1 MFAVVG
7 DLANAYNTIEWKDAV
22 PFLAIIIGLY
32 WVKVK
37 IDTRA
42 GLGKKKSRELKKI
55 IVDAI
60 VEGHRQAHKK
70 DCLLY
75 TSPSPRDL
83 GKSRMPSSA

>member
-1 MFAVVG
+1 MFAILG
-7 DLANAYNTIEWKDAV
+7 DAANAYNASPWEDAF
-22 PFLAIIIGLY
+22 PFVLCLIALY

-70 DCLLY
+70 E
-75 TSPSPRDL
+75 
-83 GKSRMPSSA
+83 

>member
-1 MFAVVG
+1 MFGVLNVVE
-7 DLANAYNTIEWKDAV
+7 AWNEISWADAI
-22 PFLAIIIGLY
+22 PFTLVLIGLY

-60 VEGHRQAHKK
+60 VEGHRQAHNK
-70 DCLLY
+70 
-75 TSPSPRDL
+75 
-83 GKSRMPSSA
+83 

>member
-1 MFAVVG
+1 LIEVIMFAILG
-7 DLANAYNTIEWKDAV
+7 DAANAYNAIPWEDAI
-22 PFLAIIIGLY
+22 PFTLILIGLY

-70 DCLLY
+70 D
-75 TSPSPRDL
+75 
-83 GKSRMPSSA
+83 